1 MQGLGIKEYI
11 PVVAGHTG
19 MLAAK
24 CIPARQS
31 NYKNILTLFF
41 FLLHI
46 CDILNIT
53 LKS

>member
-24 CIPARQS
+24 FIPARQS
-31 NYKNILTLFF
+31 NYTNILTLFYF
-41 FLLHI
+41 FFI
-46 CDILNIT
+46 FVI
-53 LKS
+53 S

>member
-11 PVVAGHTG
+11 PVVAGHTS

-31 NYKNILTLFF
+31 NYKNILTFF
-41 FLLHI
+41 FSSSYL
-46 CDILNIT
+46 
-53 LKS
+53 

>member
-31 NYKNILTLFF
+31 NYTKYFNIVFF
-41 FLLHI
+41 FFFI
-46 CDILNIT
+46 YVI
-53 LKS
+53 S

>member
-31 NYKNILTLFF
+31 NYKNIFNIVFF
-41 FLLHI
+41 SSSYL
-46 CDILNIT
+46 
-53 LKS
+53 

>member
-11 PVVAGHTG
+11 PVVVGHTD

-31 NYKNILTLFF
+31 SYKNILPLFVFF
-41 FLLHI
+41 FI
-46 CDILNIT
+46 FVI
-53 LKS
+53 S

>member
-31 NYKNILTLFF
+31 NYKNILIFF
-41 FLLHI
+41 FFFI
-46 CDILNIT
+46 FVI
-53 LKS
+53 S